1 MRIRKGDLLI
11 FVVLM
16 IIGFFTFYNNFFRDE
31 ITGNLAILEIDGE
44 IVEKFNLETDL
55 ETYRVET
62 EYGYNVLEFADGSVS
77 VVEADCPD
85 QICVHFGWIKTVG
98 QTIVCLPHKLIIRIA
113 NETADLGLDGVAY

>member
-11 FVVLM
+11 FVALM

>member
-11 FVVLM
+11 FVILM

>member
-11 FVVLM
+11 FVVLI
-16 IIGFFTFYNNFFRDE
+16 IIGFFTFCNNFFRDE